1 MIQNQVS
8 HLSYLD
14 TEIITVKVRLSL
26 LRAGWGCW
34 GLCRLSGLTW
44 IIWPLTD
51 KKKTKTK
58 DKNTAAASSC
68 HRVPTT
74 PIYRGWIERRC
85 SSPQAAGRYKPTCYA
100 ALTGPTVNSVSAQKR
115 DENMLEFD
123 RQQRLINSIQNS
135 QTWNEPVCDSPN
147 EPGHKTGS

>member
-115 DENMLEFD
+115 DENTLEFD

-147 EPGHKTGS
+147 EPGHKTGL